1 MNVFF
6 GRSDNWLAAKTW
18 YSIDKQIP
26 DISDEVV
33 SMRMTTQCTQR
44 LLFQSRSKQ
53 TTMKSNLRGIMLW
66 RKLHYGKPWSLCSP
80 PLCVLPVRWF
90 LRRQSLWNPVQTI
103 HTSIVIFH
111 TEVTTQAAEAAMFA
125 ITFIIRNA
133 YIIVRDVETPLWEII
148 LTPFLTTMNYT
159 TRHIIHIWNAVYVDM

>member
-1 MNVFF
+1 MRSAFCRCAALHNRFDNVYNLWTYSLTDPTIDL
-6 GRSDNWLAAKTW
+6 RQKAW

-26 DISDEVV
+26 NISDEVV
-33 SMRMTTQCTQR
+33 PMRMTTQCSPR

-90 LRRQSLWNPVQTI
+90 LRRHDMYRNVITIIHMFRMEALWITAAMP
-103 HTSIVIFH
+103 HIVIIS
-111 TEVTTQAAEAAMFA
+111 TITSVCIDVINATT
-125 ITFIIRNA
+125 
-133 YIIVRDVETPLWEII
+133 P
-148 LTPFLTTMNYT
+148 
-159 TRHIIHIWNAVYVDM
+159 